1 MVRRGGEVP
10 RIIIMG
16 PQGAGKGTQAA
27 KLEEELGA
35 THIETGD
42 LVREEINQ
50 GTEIGQQIKEYS
62 DQGQLVPDEI
72 IIDMTKPY
80 LEENDSW
87 ILDGFPRNKEQA
99 EALDEMLDEIN
110 EKIDKVIV
118 LEAQDEELVERLSG
132 RRQSEA
138 TGEVYHIEHNPPP
151 EEGSEEDPG
160 PFVQREDDT
169 EAAIRNRLETYHE
182 ETEPLKDYYEEKG
195 ILVTVDA
202 SQDIDEVTNDVL
214 EAVGEEEEEKGL
226 LDKAKDKLRGE

>member
-1 MVRRGGEVP
+1 MRV
-10 RIIIMG
+10 IIMG

-27 KLEEELGA
+27 RLEEELGA

-42 LVREEINQ
+42 LVRKEINQ

-80 LEENDSW
+80 LEQNDSW

-99 EALDEMLDEIN
+99 EALDEALNEIG
-110 EKIDKVIV
+110 EDIDKVVV
-118 LEAQDEELVERLSG
+118 LEAPDEELVERLSG

-138 TGEVYHIEHNPPP
+138 TGEIYHIEHNPPP

-169 EAAIRNRLETYHE
+169 EEAIRNRLETYHE

-202 SQDIDEVTNDVL
+202 TQDIDEVTEDVL
-214 EAVGEEEEEKGL
+214 KAVRE
-226 LDKAKDKLRGE
+226 DS

>member
-1 MVRRGGEVP
+1 
-10 RIIIMG
+10 MG

-27 KLEEELGA
+27 KLEEETGA

-42 LVREEINQ
+42 LVRAEIKS
-50 GTEIGQQIKEYS
+50 ESELGQKIKEYS
-62 DQGQLVPDEI
+62 DRGELVPDEI

-99 EALDEMLDEIN
+99 KALDEALEEIG
-110 EKIDKVIV
+110 EKLDKVIV
-118 LEAQDEELVERLSG
+118 LEAPDELLVERLSG
-132 RRQSEA
+132 RRESEA
-138 TGEVYHIEHNPPP
+138 TGETYHVEHDPPP

-169 EAAIRNRLETYHE
+169 EEAIQNRLDTYHE
-182 ETEPLKDYYEEKG
+182 QTEPLKDYYEEQD

-202 SQDIDEVTNDVL
+202 TQDIDEVTEDVL
-214 EAVGEEEEEKGL
+214 QAVRE
-226 LDKAKDKLRGE
+226 RS

>member
-1 MVRRGGEVP
+1 M

-50 GTEIGQQIKEYS
+50 ETEIGQQIKEYS
-62 DQGQLVPDEI
+62 DQGKLVPDEI

-110 EKIDKVIV
+110 EQVDKVIV
-118 LEAQDEELVERLSG
+118 LEASDEELVERLSG
-132 RRQSEA
+132 RRQSEE
-138 TGEVYHIEHNPPP
+138 TGEIYHIEHNPPP

-169 EAAIRNRLETYHE
+169 EEAIRNRLETYHE
-182 ETEPLKDYYEEKG
+182 DTEPLKDYYEEKG
-195 ILVTVDA
+195 VLVTVDA
-202 SQDIDEVTNDVL
+202 SQDIDEVTEEVL
-214 EAVGEEEEEKGL
+214 QAVGKGS
-226 LDKAKDKLRGE
+226 